1 MARASIQVEWFNVTY
16 RSVMVTIALSVLL
29 LVGAGGWWYWFHLH
43 APRQAAGQ
51 AIERAGA
58 RFDDASSMAGPD
70 PYAEVVDSAGSA
82 LDEARQEFAGGEWDR
97 ARVAAIR
104 SENLSIKALELAQGN
119 TGGARM
125 VRFYRIEG
133 EVRVKRAGEF
143 SWKGADSEM
152 VLQIGDQ
159 VKTSSSGSAQLIYFD
174 GTLTTIKAGSLLE
187 IRDLYED
194 PVTKV
199 RRVKEKLNWGELNS
213 STRERNVRGSY
224 HEVATETVAARSEEG
239 SEFRVA
245 YDRGQKT
252 ATFDVFDGRIEV
264 ASDDRKAVLDAGE
277 RVQADPSGALLAKES
292 LPGVPRLIS
301 PADQRVFVHEDP
313 ARSRIS
319 LSWEPV
325 ASAGRY
331 RLVIAEKPL
340 FTKPLYDAERS
351 ETDAVIEGVPV
362 GSYYWRVAAI
372 SDRGGPGPYSDARRF
387 RVASERIHDHS
398 DTEPPVLE
406 IAEFVP
412 IGAMVIVNGRTEP
425 GATLWVDEE
434 KVDVADDGRFYAVVR
449 MRREGLNRI
458 RFVAQDTAGNESELQ
473 RTAVVES
480 Y

>member
-16 RSVMVTIALSVLL
+16 RSVIFTIGLFGLCF
-29 LVGAGGWWYWFHLH
+29 VGAAGWWYWFHRH
-43 APRQAAGQ
+43 APRQSAAH
-51 AIERAGA
+51 AIDRAGHKLA
-58 RFDDASSMAGPD
+58 DATAATGPE
-70 PYAEVVDSAGSA
+70 PFAEVVDSASSA
-82 LDEARQEFAGGEWDR
+82 LDEARREFAGSEWDR

-104 SENLSIKALELAQGN
+104 SENLSIKALELAHGDQGG
-119 TGGARM
+119 TRM

-133 EVRVKRAGEF
+133 DVRVKRSGEF
-143 SWKGADSEM
+143 SWKSADSDM

-174 GTLTTIKAGSLLE
+174 GTLTTIKGGSLLE

-199 RRVKEKLNWGELNS
+199 RRVREKLNWGELNA

-224 HEVATETVAARSEEG
+224 HEVATEAVAARAEEG
-239 SEFRVA
+239 SEFRVV
-245 YDRGQKT
+245 YDRGRGT

-264 ASDDRKAVLDAGE
+264 ANDDRKATLDAGE
-277 RVQADPSGALLAKES
+277 RVSADAAGRLRAKEA
-292 LPGVPRLIS
+292 LPDVPRLIS
-301 PADQRVFVHEDP
+301 PADQRVFIHEDP
-313 ARSRIS
+313 SRAHVN

-325 ASAGRY
+325 TAAQRY

-351 ETDAVIEGVPV
+351 DTAAIVEGVPV

-372 SDRGGPGPYSDARRF
+372 SQGGGLGPYSDARRF
-387 RVASERIHDHS
+387 RVASERIHDAS
-398 DTEPPVLE
+398 DTEPPLLE

-412 IGAMVIVNGRTEP
+412 IGSMVIVNGRTEP

-449 MRREGLNRI
+449 LRREGLNRI

-473 RTAVVES
+473 KTTVVET

>member
-1 MARASIQVEWFNVTY
+1 MARATIQVEWFNVTY
-16 RSVMVTIALSVLL
+16 RSVIVTVGVAVLA
-29 LVGAGGWWYWFHLH
+29 LVGTGGYWYWFHRH
-43 APRQAAGQ
+43 APRQSAVAA
-51 AIERAGA
+51 IHRADTKL
-58 RFDDASSMAGPD
+58 RDAQNVSGPD
-70 PYAEVVDSAGSA
+70 PFAEVVASAGSA
-82 LDEARQEFAGGEWDR
+82 LAEAHREFGDADWDR

-104 SENLSIKALELAQGN
+104 SENLSLKALDLAHGD
-119 TGGARM
+119 TTGARM

-199 RRVKEKLNWGELNS
+199 RRVREKLNWGELKA
-213 STRERNVRGSY
+213 STREKNVRGSY
-224 HEVATETVAARSEEG
+224 HEVATESVAARSEDG

-252 ATFDVFDGRIEV
+252 ATFDVFGGRIEV
-264 ASDDRKAVLDAGE
+264 ASDGRKEMIDAGE
-277 RVQADPSGALLAKES
+277 RIRADSSGRLRAREA
-292 LPGVPRLIS
+292 LPGVARLIS
-301 PADQRVFVHEDP
+301 PADQRVFVNEDP
-313 ARSRIS
+313 TRSRIT
-319 LSWEPV
+319 LTWEAVPGAV
-325 ASAGRY
+325 SY

-340 FTKPLYDAERS
+340 FTKPLYDAERA
-351 ETDAVIEGVPV
+351 ETSAAVEGVPV
-362 GSYYWRVAAI
+362 GSYYWRVAAV
-372 SDRGGPGPYSDARRF
+372 SADGGIGPYSDARRF
-387 RVASERIHDHS
+387 RVAAEHIHDQS

-425 GATLWVDEE
+425 GATLWVDNE
-434 KVDVADDGRFYAVVR
+434 KVDVADDGRFYSVVR
-449 MRREGLNRI
+449 LRREGLNRI

-473 RTAVVES
+473 KSTFVET

>member
-1 MARASIQVEWFNVTY
+1 MARAIQVEWFNVTY
-16 RSVMVTIALSVLL
+16 RSVVVTLGLAAVS
-29 LVGAGGWWYWFHLH
+29 LVGGASYWYWFHRH
-43 APRQAAGQ
+43 EPRQSASQ
-51 AIERAGA
+51 AISRAEA
-58 RFDDASSMAGPD
+58 KLTDASAVSGPD
-70 PYAEVVDSAGSA
+70 PFAEVVASATSE
-82 LDEARQEFAGGEWDR
+82 LEEARREFAEADWDR

-104 SENLSIKALELAQGN
+104 SENLALQALQLARGDSS
-119 TGGARM
+119 GSRM
-125 VRFYRIEG
+125 VRFYRLEG
-133 EVRVKRAGEF
+133 EVRVKRSGEF
-143 SWKGADSEM
+143 SWKSADSDM

-174 GTLTTIKAGSLLE
+174 GTLTTIRAGSLLE

-199 RRVKEKLNWGELNS
+199 RRVREKLNWGELNA
-213 STRERNVRGSY
+213 STRDRNVRGSY
-224 HEVATETVAARSEEG
+224 HEVATETVAARSEDG

-245 YDRGQKT
+245 YDRGKKT

-277 RVQADPSGALLAKES
+277 RVQADPAGALRAKES
-292 LPGVPRLIS
+292 LPGVPRLVS

-313 ARSRIS
+313 ARAHVN

-325 ASAGRY
+325 ASARRY

-340 FTKPLYDAERS
+340 FTKPLYDAERA
-351 ETDAVIEGVPV
+351 ETAAIVEGVPV

-372 SDRGGPGPYSDARRF
+372 SDHGGIGPYSDARRF
-387 RVASERIHDHS
+387 RIASERIHDQT
-398 DTEPPVLE
+398 DTEPPVLD

-449 MRREGLNRI
+449 LRREGLNRI
-458 RFVAQDTAGNESELQ
+458 RFVAQDTAGNESSLSK
-473 RTAVVES
+473 TALVEA